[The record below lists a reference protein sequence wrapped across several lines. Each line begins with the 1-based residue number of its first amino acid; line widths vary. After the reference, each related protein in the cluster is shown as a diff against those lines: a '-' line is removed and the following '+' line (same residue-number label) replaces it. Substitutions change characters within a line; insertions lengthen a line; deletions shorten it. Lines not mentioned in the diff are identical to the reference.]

1 MKKFFFIIPFIFILS
16 CSFEKVVKHHG
27 VHFLDKKHTN
37 LIINK
42 TNKNDIINL
51 LGKPS
56 TKSTFDNDVW
66 IYIERKTSVGSIFQL
81 GKKKIVV
88 NNVLVLEIN
97 KVGLLANKEFYDKK
111 SMNDI
116 EIAANETDPVYRKRS
131 FVYDFLSSMRQKIND
146 PLGKRQKALDK

>member
-97 KVGLLANKEFYDKK
+97 KVGLLANKEFYDKN

>member
-42 TNKNDIINL
+42 TNKNDIIKL

-97 KVGLLANKEFYDKK
+97 KVGLLANKEFYDKN

>member
-1 MKKFFFIIPFIFILS
+1 MKKCLFIIPFIFILS

-27 VHFLDKKHTN
+27 VHFLDKKHTD

-97 KVGLLANKEFYDKK
+97 KVGLLANKEFYDKN